1 MNNPLTELRHALGKE
16 RRKITASSI
25 ASKEVN
31 IAKKFVGGGTV
42 TSTLLVAHAL
52 EKGMGIRNVKKG
64 YGIEKANNLCELLQE
79 LKAAGREN
87 EYAYQEGLAVL
98 WAYIRFQESTG
109 VDVGEIRVQA
119 EKLGASAIMN
129 AGYRVISK
137 EELTNGTDIDFGAF
151 LGSKHSVRKMTE
163 QEITKDEIET
173 AIRYAGRSPS
183 ACNRQPSKVYY
194 SLDKE
199 RNRALSKLVPGN
211 KGFNDDIP
219 YYCVVT
225 ADRTLFGSNEMFQ
238 WFVNGGIF
246 VGYFVLALHSL
257 GIGSCVFQ
265 WPAFNEQEESLR
277 NLIHADENEAIIAIV
292 GYGKYPNEAKCI
304 CAERKPIEEVASAF

>member
-1 MNNPLTELRHALGKE
+1 MSNPLTELRHALGRA
-16 RRKITASSI
+16 RRKMTASSI
-25 ASKEVN
+25 ASQEVN
-31 IAKKFVGGGTV
+31 TAKKFVGGTV

-52 EKGMGIRNVKKG
+52 EKGMGIQNVKKG
-64 YGIEKANNLCELLQE
+64 YGIEKAKNLCELLQE

-109 VDVGEIRVQA
+109 VDVGEIRGQA
-119 EKLGASAIMN
+119 EKLGSSNISN
-129 AGYRVISK
+129 AGYKVFTK

-163 QEITKDEIET
+163 QEITREEMET
-173 AIRYAGRSPS
+173 AVRYAGRAPS

-194 SLDKE
+194 SLDHEK
-199 RNRALSKLVPGN
+199 NKALAALVPGN
-211 KGFNDDIP
+211 KGFSEDIP

-246 VGYFVLALHSL
+246 VGYFVLALHSF

-265 WPAFNEQEESLR
+265 WPAFNDQEQNLR
-277 NLIHADENEAIIAIV
+277 DLIHAGEREAIIAIV
-292 GYGKYPNEAKCI
+292 GYGKYPDEAKCI
-304 CAERKPIEEVASAF
+304 CAERKPIEDVAVTF